1 MPRLIVYTGA
11 PASGSLS
18 WDEDQLTASLQP
30 CFTEAQKTQTHVDID
45 VGPKWRSLPFE
56 QMHLPTGLTQATNPD
71 FVPEPTYD
79 EAETSFLSTTD
90 LSNGPHPE
98 DGDMQSSMDQD
109 PDILSQY
116 YEHSFAVHDDLPS
129 SQILPA
135 TSPLPSSSSFLDSEG
150 SFADSTIDDLQR
162 HIAEGR
168 FYSTSITDLSAIPT
182 ASYLHSINPQ
192 TMTVNLLVGIISI
205 PPARTLTTRKD
216 NRIVDLVEMIVG
228 DEVKAGFGV
237 NIWLPRRE
245 SHATRPSS
253 KQSLEL
259 EEQVR
264 DLRPRDI
271 VLMRN
276 VALASFKGKVFGQSL
291 RKGMTAVELVWR
303 GVIDDFDRPGLF
315 EGGEVER
322 AGEAGLEKLKKV
334 REWVLQFVGGGGR
347 NRDGLKEASGGRRR
361 KGKMDL
367 PDDTQ

>member
-1 MPRLIVYTGA
+1 MPRVIVYTGA
-11 PASGSLS
+11 PASRSLS
-18 WDEDQLTASLQP
+18 WDEDQLTAPLQS
-30 CFTEAQKTQTHVDID
+30 CFTEARKPHTHVDKD

-56 QMHLPTGLTQATNPD
+56 QIHLPTGLTQATNLD
-71 FVPEPTYD
+71 FVPEASYD

-90 LSNGPHPE
+90 LSIGPHSE
-98 DGDMQSSMDQD
+98 DGDIQSSMDQD
-109 PDILSQY
+109 SDILSQY
-116 YEHSFAVHDDLPS
+116 YEHSFAVHDDPLS
-129 SQILPA
+129 SQILPP
-135 TSPLPSSSSFLDSEG
+135 TSPPPSPSSFLDSDA
-150 SFADSTIDDLQR
+150 SFDDSTIDDLQR
-162 HIAEGR
+162 QISVSR
-168 FYSTSITDLSAIPT
+168 FHSTSITNLSSIPT

-192 TMTVNLLVGIISI
+192 TMTVNLLVGIISV

-216 NRIVDLVEMIVG
+216 NRIVDLIEMIVG

-237 NIWLPRRE
+237 NIWLPLQDSR
-245 SHATRPSS
+245 AARPPS

-291 RKGMTAVELVWR
+291 RRGMTNVELVWR
-303 GVIDDFDRPGLF
+303 GVVDDTDRPGLF
-315 EGGEVER
+315 EASEVER
-322 AGEAGLEKLKKV
+322 GADAGMEKLKKV

-347 NRDGLKEASGGRRR
+347 NGEGRKEAGDGRRR
-361 KGKMDL
+361 GKTDL

>member
-1 MPRLIVYTGA
+1 MPRIIIYTGA
-11 PASGSLS
+11 PASHSLS

-30 CFTEAQKTQTHVDID
+30 CFTEAQKSHTHVDKD

-56 QMHLPTGLTQATNPD
+56 QTHLPTGLTQATNPD

-79 EAETSFLSTTD
+79 EAETSFLSATD
-90 LSNGPHPE
+90 LSIALHSE
-98 DGDMQSSMDQD
+98 DGDIQSSMDLD

-116 YEHSFAVHDDLPS
+116 YEHSFAVHDDLLS

-135 TSPLPSSSSFLDSEG
+135 TSSSPPSSSFLDSET
-150 SFADSTIDDLQR
+150 SFNDSTFDDLQR
-162 HIAEGR
+162 QISVSR
-168 FYSTSITDLSAIPT
+168 FHSTSITDLSAIPT

-192 TMTVNLLVGIISI
+192 TMTVNLLVGIISV
-205 PPARTLTTRKD
+205 PPARKLTTRKEK
-216 NRIVDLVEMIVG
+216 RIVDLVEMIVG

-237 NIWLPRRE
+237 NIWLPRQE
-245 SHATRPSS
+245 SHATRPPS

-291 RKGMTAVELVWR
+291 GRGMTAVELVWR
-303 GVIDDFDRPGLF
+303 GVIDDTDRPGLF
-315 EGGEVER
+315 EGCEVER
-322 AGEAGLEKLKKV
+322 GGEVGMEKLKKV
-334 REWVLQFVGGGGR
+334 REWVLQFVGGAGR
-347 NRDGLKEASGGRRR
+347 IGNGIKEAGGERRR
-361 KGKMDL
+361 GKTDL